1 MTPQRA
7 AFNREMR
14 ELQALTDYIDGL
26 HNADVLAR
34 GLRVERDYRR
44 EALERKWR

>member
-14 ELQALTDYIDGL
+14 ELYRLSRTVEDD
-26 HNADVLAR
+26 NADVLAR
-34 GLRVERDYRR
+34 GLAPVGRDYRR